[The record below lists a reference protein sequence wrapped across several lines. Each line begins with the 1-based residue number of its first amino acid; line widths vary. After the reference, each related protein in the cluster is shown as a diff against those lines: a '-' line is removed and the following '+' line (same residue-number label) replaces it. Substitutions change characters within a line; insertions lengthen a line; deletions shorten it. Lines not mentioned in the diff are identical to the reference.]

1 MDTDTNNALTM
12 DELVS
17 FCVLTG
23 TQPEYQQEEEK
34 KQQQNKK
41 NNNLCPVESLSNLM
55 TMCATIHH
63 LDSETLCDIRAK
75 MVAIGTQHATIM
87 NNTMTQNVDVHKIK
101 QFTTS
106 TRGELLSSL
115 IKPPCKYIA

>member
-17 FCVLTG
+17 FCVLKG

-41 NNNLCPVESLSNLM
+41 ENNLCPVESLSNLM